1 MIEKYC
7 VRTDL
12 ALEQKE
18 RFESDHVEIQ
28 GVALEEEYDEEKEMK
43 VTTVKIETENG
54 AKIMTKGIYLC
65 PKCNEF
71 INNNIYFLLD
81 NFTETPF
88 GTVRYDVVFPFGNP
102 VCDICNSDLV
112 YIDNICSSKVKCP
125 KCDSALN
132 ARKIG

>member
-1 MIEKYC
+1 MLGFAKTMKF
-7 VRTDL
+7 R
-12 ALEQKE
+12 
-18 RFESDHVEIQ
+18 ESILSNESLYPT
-28 GVALEEEYDEEKEMK
+28 VAGRLK
-43 VTTVKIETENG
+43 NG

-81 NFTETPF
+81 NFTESPF

-132 ARKIG
+132 ARKIGYTD